1 MSLNPMKIP
10 QGSGFHDTI
19 SSRRESKPSKETI
32 PRAGALEET
41 VLCNTSDEIG
51 QRGRTIHNEQYYEQ
65 NQAWYTHAYVY
76 TNDHIIPRRREQN
89 GSDKLKTGNNA
100 KFATT
105 FG

>member
-19 SSRRESKPSKETI
+19 SSRCESKPSKETI

-51 QRGRTIHNEQYYEQ
+51 QRGRTIHNEQCTTSKTRLGTRMHM
-65 NQAWYTHAYVY
+65 YT
-76 TNDHIIPRRREQN
+76 RM
-89 GSDKLKTGNNA
+89 
-100 KFATT
+100 TT
-105 FG
+105 